1 MRKVK
6 VFDEFFEVYD
16 DGILT
21 SRLPLTTDQYSTV
34 ELHIGSLEPVPDKV
48 VTGNVPQEV
57 SMRQAKLA
65 LLQFGILQ
73 QVNTAIASMP
83 GVQGEAARIE
93 WEYATAVKR
102 SAPLVTQIAG
112 AFGLSDEQLDNL
124 FILAATFE

>member
-6 VFDEFFEVYD
+6 VFEDFFEVYD
-16 DGILT
+16 DGVLVQ
-21 SRLPLTTDQYSTV
+21 RLPLTTDDYATV

-48 VTGNVPQEV
+48 VNGNIPQEV

-73 QVNTAIASMP
+73 QVNTAISSMP

-102 SAPLVTQIAG
+102 NAPLVTQIAA
-112 AFGLSDEQLDNL
+112 AFGLTDEQLDNL

>member
-6 VFDEFFEVYD
+6 VFDDFFEVYD

-21 SRLPLTTDQYSTV
+21 SRLPLTTDDYATV

-48 VTGNVPQEV
+48 VPGNVPQEV

-65 LLQFGILQ
+65 LLQYGLLSQINQ
-73 QVNTAIASMP
+73 AIASMP

-102 SAPLVTQIAG
+102 NATLLVHIAT
-112 AFGLSDEQLDNL
+112 AFGLTDEQLDNL

>member
-48 VTGNVPQEV
+48 VPGNVPVEV
-57 SMRQAKLA
+57 TMRQAKLA

-73 QVNTAIASMP
+73 QVNTAIASMT

-93 WEYATAVKR
+93 WEYATTVKR
-102 SAPLVTQIAG
+102 NALLVTQIAS
-112 AFGLSDEQLDNL
+112 AFGLTDEQLDQM

>member
-48 VTGNVPQEV
+48 VPGNVPVEV
-57 SMRQAKLA
+57 TMRQAKLA
-65 LLQFGILQ
+65 LLQYGLLQ
-73 QVNTAIASMP
+73 QINTFIANIP

-93 WEYATAVKR
+93 WEYATSVKR
-102 SAPLVTQIAG
+102 NAILVTQIAA
-112 AFGLSDEQLDNL
+112 AFGLTDEQLDNL

>member
-6 VFDEFFEVYD
+6 VFEDFFEVYD

-21 SRLPLTTDQYSTV
+21 QRLPLTTDQYSTV

-102 SAPLVTQIAG
+102 NAPLVTQIAG

>member
-48 VTGNVPQEV
+48 VPGNVPVEV
-57 SMRQAKLA
+57 TMRQAKLA

-73 QVNTAIASMP
+73 QVNTAIASMT
-83 GVQGEAARIE
+83 GVQSEAARIE
-93 WEYATAVKR
+93 WEYATTVKR
-102 SAPLVTQIAG
+102 NAPLVTQIAS
-112 AFGLSDEQLDNL
+112 AFGLTDEQLDNL

>member
-6 VFDEFFEVYD
+6 LFDDFFEVYD

-48 VTGNVPQEV
+48 VPGNVPVEV
-57 SMRQAKLA
+57 TMRQAKLA
-65 LLQFGILQ
+65 LLQYGLLQ
-73 QVNTAIASMP
+73 QINTAIANMP

-93 WEYATAVKR
+93 WEYATSVKR
-102 SAPLVTQIAG
+102 NALLVTQIVA
-112 AFGLSDEQLDNL
+112 AFGLTDEQLDNL